1 MFQFRDSDLQY
12 FGSANPVAPIA
23 PITSSNAGNAPRM
36 VPSVPTPRANPVMS
50 GNGGVSHLSVSNPS
64 ASVPTPRANPVL
76 GTHPIFS
83 LGGHRISA
91 PVVHPS
97 VPRYTRAPVSFG
109 APISGATGGIH
120 LRSSVPGMRGIAI

>member
-36 VPSVPTPRANPVMS
+36 VP
-50 GNGGVSHLSVSNPS
+50 
-64 ASVPTPRANPVL
+64 SVPTPRANPVL